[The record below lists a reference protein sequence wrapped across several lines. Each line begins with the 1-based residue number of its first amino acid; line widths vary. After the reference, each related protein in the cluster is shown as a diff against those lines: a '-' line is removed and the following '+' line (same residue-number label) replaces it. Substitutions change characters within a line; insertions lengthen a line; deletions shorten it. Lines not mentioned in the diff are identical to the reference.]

1 MHLLP
6 KPSGGNRP
14 VGVLPSP
21 TRWWERLRKQVI
33 WQWRAQNPREYNW
46 STRGRSAEAAV
57 YAQALR
63 DEAALARRHWV
74 TAVLFDLAKAY
85 ETVRL

>member
-1 MHLLP
+1 MGEVAEAGDLA
-6 KPSGGNRP
+6 
-14 VGVLPSP
+14 VD
-21 TRWWERLRKQVI
+21 
-33 WQWRAQNPREYNW
+33 NW
-46 STRGRSAEAAV
+46 STRGRSEEAAV